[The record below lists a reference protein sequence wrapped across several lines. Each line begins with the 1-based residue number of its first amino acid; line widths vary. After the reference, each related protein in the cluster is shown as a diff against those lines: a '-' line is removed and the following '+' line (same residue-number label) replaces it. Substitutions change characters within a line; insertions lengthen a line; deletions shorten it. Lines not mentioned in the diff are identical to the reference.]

1 MFDKLK
7 QIQELRK
14 IQSAAKEEKTEVE
27 KNGVRVILNGNFE
40 IEKITLNPELVKE
53 VQEKVL
59 EECLNEAIKKIQLSL
74 AKKFSDLI

>member
-14 IQSAAKEEKTEVE
+14 IQSAAKEEKAKVE

-40 IEKITLNPELVKE
+40 IEKINLNPELSRE
-53 VQEKVL
+53 IQEKVL
-59 EECLNEAIKKIQLSL
+59 EECLNKAIKKIQLSL
-74 AKKFSDLI
+74 AQKFSGLM

>member
-40 IEKITLNPELVKE
+40 IEKITLNPELAKE
-53 VQEKVL
+53 IQEKIL
-59 EECLNEAIKKIQLSL
+59 EECLNEAVKKIQLSL
-74 AKKFSDLI
+74 AKKFSSLI